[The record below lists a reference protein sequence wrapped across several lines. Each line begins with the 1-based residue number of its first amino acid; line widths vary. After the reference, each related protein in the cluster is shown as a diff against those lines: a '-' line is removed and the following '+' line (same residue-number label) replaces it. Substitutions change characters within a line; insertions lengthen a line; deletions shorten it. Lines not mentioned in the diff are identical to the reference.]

1 MGSRTPKKA
10 CKHVVDDIRAFP
22 NEEDKEPCKIS
33 CNLGNYDMLMTDAG
47 RRVEVYKKLDKGRS
61 EQTNAKVC

>member
-1 MGSRTPKKA
+1 M
-10 CKHVVDDIRAFP
+10 VDDIRAFP
-22 NEEDKEPCKIS
+22 NEEDQEPCKIS

-47 RRVEVYKKLDKGRS
+47 RRVEVYKQLDKGRS